1 MLPSPSLSSLHRSS
15 SKGKSNSKSRG
26 AWLSSF
32 FSAWGCGGIL
42 AFWDSWDCSTLLS
55 PSRSVALSF
64 LADHSAAHCQV
75 QANSS
80 TWAFHT
86 PHCYTQLFHE
96 PAGLTAPC
104 RTFRGEASRFGQIC
118 KVTGVNEED
127 QISTCLKV
135 AAEDPSETYCKSEFL
150 LFGKSLVL
158 VARLSDITR
167 TAWILGFGMLWAMFC
182 GRLCGSGPFGFRIL
196 LADPRSF

>member
-1 MLPSPSLSSLHRSS
+1 MWLCRSWQTTLPLTARCRRIPAPGR
-15 SKGKSNSKSRG
+15 
-26 AWLSSF
+26 
-32 FSAWGCGGIL
+32 
-42 AFWDSWDCSTLLS
+42 STLRMLHPVIPRACRLDSTMPHLS
-55 PSRSVALSF
+55 R
-64 LADHSAAHCQV
+64 
-75 QANSS
+75 
-80 TWAFHT
+80 
-86 PHCYTQLFHE
+86 
-96 PAGLTAPC
+96 
-104 RTFRGEASRFGQIC
+104 EASRFGQIC

-167 TAWILGFGMLWAMFC
+167 TAWILGVRDALGDVLWTTLWV
-182 GRLCGSGPFGFRIL
+182 RSLWIRIL